1 MRGVLTELLGYCRR
15 ALDIVAAAT
24 RSKVDAETELEVVRK
39 RNADLL
45 EVDTLGQCSSALHQM
60 LENSPVDELREAVAR
75 KDDLIRTL
83 RQRAKTAVATVQ
95 MKLDSMEREQES
107 NLGAAQS
114 LSRENNRL

>member
-45 EVDTLGQCSSALHQM
+45 EM

-107 NLGAAQS
+107 NLGAAQVG
-114 LSRENNRL
+114 SRYLDRAPYLPVA